1 MLKRFGMFLLC
12 LSALWACTDDDVTVV
27 EQNDLERMVEI
38 TINAGVDAEGSTRT
52 FIAASGDNFWKV
64 GDSIGVWVLNDAGS
78 VVTPQPYKFKV
89 TEVKS
94 DQTKCTLQGKV
105 PAQYEN
111 NRLAAI
117 YPYQADATLEKVG
130 EYEEYAVPCILKG
143 GEFCY
148 VEDANYKYILTANVP
163 TVQKAVKGSYDP
175 EAYISIAVMN
185 EAGTDLNFRNACTL
199 IKFTAPSNTGN
210 TITSVKFES
219 RNETELD
226 EQVNDLTGRF
236 EIAYCPTE
244 YGYPPAG
251 YNAPNAEMKNFLLV
265 ANMKPVG
272 SNTNSV
278 TLEAPEGF
286 EPGAT
291 YYMVVKSFI
300 SNYEMS
306 TTLPETGG
314 GNWVDPRV
322 DGVIFYSTPVPNPLV
337 TYDYENGKD
346 ITYEMS
352 ESPTRLD
359 DITVNVS
366 KGYPL
371 LKSGHILYFTASN
384 GMVCTRKFK
393 ASSTVETTEETLRA
407 VKPSELVEGGTNYW
421 YWVTRKTITTTSG
434 LNFERNTYKPLT
446 FADNPSN
453 WSGKFQ

>member
-27 EQNDLERMVEI
+27 EQNDLDRMVEI

-78 VVTPQPYKFKV
+78 VVTGPQPYKFKV

-117 YPYQADATLEKVG
+117 YPYQADATLEKVDKFN
-130 EYEEYAVPCILKG
+130 VPCVMKDGYFDCIDD
-143 GEFCY
+143 E
-148 VEDANYKYILTANVP
+148 NYKYLLTANVP

-185 EAGTDLNFRNACTL
+185 EVGTDLNFRNACTL
-199 IKFTAPSNTGN
+199 IKFTAPSNTGK

-244 YGYPPAG
+244 YGYSPAG

-272 SNTNSV
+272 ANTKSV

-314 GNWVDPRV
+314 GNWVDPQV
-322 DGVIFYSTPVPNPLV
+322 DGVIFYSTAVPNPLRA
-337 TYDYENGKD
+337 YDEND
-346 ITYEMS
+346 RIINYTMS
-352 ESPTRLD
+352 ESPTPLD

-371 LKSGHILYFTASN
+371 LKSGHILYFTASD
-384 GMVCTRKFK
+384 GTVCTRKFK

-407 VKPSELVEGGTNYW
+407 VKPSELVEGEVNYW

-446 FADNPSN
+446 FADNSSN
-453 WSGKFQ
+453 WKFQ

>member
-27 EQNDLERMVEI
+27 EQNDLDRMVEI

-64 GDSIGVWVLNDAGS
+64 GDSIGVWVLNDAGG
-78 VVTPQPYKFKV
+78 VVTGPQPYKFKV

-117 YPYQADATLEKVG
+117 YPYQADATLKKVDKFS
-130 EYEEYAVPCILKG
+130 VPCVIKDG
-143 GEFCY
+143 YFDRIDDE
-148 VEDANYKYILTANVP
+148 NYKYIFTANVP

-199 IKFTAPSNTGN
+199 IKFTAPSNTGK
-210 TITSVKFES
+210 TITAVKFES

-265 ANMKPVG
+265 ANMNPVG
-272 SNTNSV
+272 ANTNSV

-300 SNYEMS
+300 SNYKAG
-306 TTLPETGG
+306 TTLPESGG

-322 DGVIFYSTPVPNPLV
+322 DDVIFYSTDVPNPLMG
-337 TYDYENGKD
+337 YDDEND
-346 ITYEMS
+346 RIIYYAMS

-371 LKSGHILYFTASN
+371 LKSGHILYFTAAD
-384 GMVCTRKFK
+384 GKVCTRKFK
-393 ASSTVETTEETLRA
+393 ASSTVETTEENLRA

-421 YWVTRKTITTTSG
+421 YWVTKKTITTTSG

-446 FADNPSN
+446 FADNSSN

>member
-1 MLKRFGMFLLC
+1 MLKRFVMFLLC

-27 EQNDLERMVEI
+27 EQNDLDRMVEI

-78 VVTPQPYKFKV
+78 VVTGPQPYKFKV

-117 YPYQADATLEKVG
+117 YPYQADATLKKVDKFS
-130 EYEEYAVPCILKG
+130 VPCVIKDG
-143 GEFCY
+143 YFDRIDDE
-148 VEDANYKYILTANVP
+148 NYKYILTANVP

-199 IKFTAPSNTGN
+199 IKFTAPSNTGK
-210 TITSVKFES
+210 TITAVKFES
-219 RNETELD
+219 RNETDLD
-226 EQVNDLTGRF
+226 REVNDLTGRF

-244 YGYPPAG
+244 YGYPPEG

-265 ANMKPVG
+265 ANMNPVG
-272 SNTNSV
+272 ANTNSV

-300 SNYEMS
+300 SNYKVG

-314 GNWVDPRV
+314 GNLVDPRV
-322 DGVIFYSTPVPNPLV
+322 DDVIFYFTDVPNPLI
-337 TYDYENGKD
+337 TYDDENKRD
-346 ITYEMS
+346 IVYEMS
-352 ESPTRLD
+352 ESPTPLD

-371 LKSGHILYFTASN
+371 LKSGHILYFTAAD
-384 GMVCTRKFK
+384 GTVCTRKFK

-407 VKPSELVEGGTNYW
+407 VKPSELVEGEVNYW
-421 YWVTRKTITTTSG
+421 YWVTKKTITTTSG

-446 FADNPSN
+446 FADNLSN
-453 WSGKFQ
+453 WSGKFK

>member
-1 MLKRFGMFLLC
+1 MLKRFVMFLLC

-27 EQNDLERMVEI
+27 KQNDLDRMVEI

-64 GDSIGVWVLNDAGS
+64 GDSIGVWVLNDAGG

-117 YPYQADATLEKVG
+117 YPYQADATLEKVDKFS
-130 EYEEYAVPCILKG
+130 VPCIIKG
-143 GEFCY
+143 GEFSY

-226 EQVNDLTGRF
+226 KQVNDLTGRF

-286 EPGAT
+286 EAGAT

-300 SNYEMS
+300 SNYKEGM
-306 TTLPETGG
+306 TLPETGG

-322 DGVIFYSTPVPNPLV
+322 DDVIFYSTAVPNPLI
-337 TYDYENGKD
+337 TYDYENGKN
-346 ITYEMS
+346 IEYEMS
-352 ESPTRLD
+352 ESPTPLD
-359 DITVNVS
+359 DIIVNVS

-371 LKSGHILYFTASN
+371 LKSGHILYFTASD
-384 GMVCTRKFK
+384 GTVCTRKFK

-407 VKPSELVEGGTNYW
+407 VKPSELVEGEVNYW
-421 YWVTRKTITTTSG
+421 YWVTKKTITTTSG

-446 FADNPSN
+446 FADNSSN

>member
-27 EQNDLERMVEI
+27 EQNDLDRMVEI

-78 VVTPQPYKFKV
+78 VVTGPQPYKFKV

-117 YPYQADATLEKVG
+117 YPYQADATLEKVDKFN
-130 EYEEYAVPCILKG
+130 VPCVMKDGYFDCIDD
-143 GEFCY
+143 E
-148 VEDANYKYILTANVP
+148 NYKYLLTANVP

-199 IKFTAPSNTGN
+199 IKFTAPSNTGK

-244 YGYPPAG
+244 YGYSPAG

-272 SNTNSV
+272 ANTKSV

-314 GNWVDPRV
+314 GNWVDPQV
-322 DGVIFYSTPVPNPLV
+322 DDVIFYSTAVPNPLRV
-337 TYDYENGKD
+337 YDEND
-346 ITYEMS
+346 RIINYTMS
-352 ESPTRLD
+352 ESPTPLD

-371 LKSGHILYFTASN
+371 LKSGHILYFTASD
-384 GMVCTRKFK
+384 GTVCTRKFK

-446 FADNPSN
+446 FADNSSN
-453 WSGKFQ
+453 WKFQ

>member
-1 MLKRFGMFLLC
+1 
-12 LSALWACTDDDVTVV
+12 
-27 EQNDLERMVEI
+27 
-38 TINAGVDAEGSTRT
+38 
-52 FIAASGDNFWKV
+52 
-64 GDSIGVWVLNDAGS
+64 
-78 VVTPQPYKFKV
+78 
-89 TEVKS
+89 
-94 DQTKCTLQGKV
+94 
-105 PAQYEN
+105 
-111 NRLAAI
+111 
-117 YPYQADATLEKVG
+117 
-130 EYEEYAVPCILKG
+130 
-143 GEFCY
+143 
-148 VEDANYKYILTANVP
+148 
-163 TVQKAVKGSYDP
+163 
-175 EAYISIAVMN
+175 MN

-199 IKFTAPSNTGN
+199 IKFTAPSNTGM

-251 YNAPNAEMKNFLLV
+251 YNEPNAEMKNFLLV

-272 SNTNSV
+272 ANTNSV
-278 TLEAPEGF
+278 TLEALEGF

-300 SNYEMS
+300 SNYKEGM
-306 TTLPETGG
+306 TLPETGG

-322 DGVIFYSTPVPNPLV
+322 DDVIFYSTDVPNPLV
-337 TYDYENGKD
+337 AYDEENGRN

-352 ESPTRLD
+352 ESSTRL

-371 LKSGHILYFTASN
+371 LKSGHILYFTASD
-384 GMVCTRKFK
+384 GKVCTRKFK
-393 ASSTVETTEETLRA
+393 ASSTVETTEENLRA

-421 YWVTRKTITTTSG
+421 YWVTKKTITTTSG

-446 FADNPSN
+446 FADNSSN
-453 WSGKFQ
+453 WKFQ

>member
-27 EQNDLERMVEI
+27 EQNDLDRMVEI

-78 VVTPQPYKFKV
+78 VVTGPQPYKFKV

-117 YPYQADATLEKVG
+117 YPYQADATLEKVDKFN
-130 EYEEYAVPCILKG
+130 VPCVMKDGYFDCIDD
-143 GEFCY
+143 E
-148 VEDANYKYILTANVP
+148 NYKYLLTANVP

-185 EAGTDLNFRNACTL
+185 EVGTDLNFRNACTL
-199 IKFTAPSNTGN
+199 IKFTAPSNTGK

-244 YGYPPAG
+244 YGYSPAG

-272 SNTNSV
+272 ANTKSV

-314 GNWVDPRV
+314 GNWVDPQV
-322 DGVIFYSTPVPNPLV
+322 DGVIFYSTAVPNPLRA
-337 TYDYENGKD
+337 YDEND
-346 ITYEMS
+346 RIINYTMS
-352 ESPTRLD
+352 ESPTPLD

-371 LKSGHILYFTASN
+371 LKSGHILYFTASD
-384 GMVCTRKFK
+384 GTVCTRKFK

-407 VKPSELVEGGTNYW
+407 VKPSELVEGEVNYW

-446 FADNPSN
+446 FADNSSN